1 MLWVGM
7 LYVQIQN
14 TCTQDESKYE
24 VAVLKSSSVVTCSTS
39 ATLRFRK
46 LLTLIKEK
54 FCFSINCFVTLYQ
67 HVSNTEIY

>member
-1 MLWVGM
+1 MGWNV
-7 LYVQIQN
+7 V
-14 TCTQDESKYE
+14 CTNSEYMYTRQEQVRSGSVD
-24 VAVLKSSSVVTCSTS
+24 VVTCSTS